1 MENSP
6 PKNSPLVGHVA
17 SIFSSRT
24 VHLNSLALA
33 RQPAVDPAQASDRLS
48 SLNTCHAFSAPKP
61 SSPQQ
66 LAISTG
72 QAQELL

>member
-1 MENSP
+1 
-6 PKNSPLVGHVA
+6 
-17 SIFSSRT
+17 
-24 VHLNSLALA
+24 
-33 RQPAVDPAQASDRLS
+33 LS